1 MSVFSDSDQSISI
14 MGEGYATFDPTLLIG
29 YDLRYTC
36 DAKVQILLQNDQVQ
50 EEEEEEI
57 AEKEE
62 KEENSKPEFRT
73 LRFRIFDKG
82 GDIVG
87 LEEIRVEILYD
98 QDVGFFLE
106 CAVDSSAFQSIAK
119 ENNLNVNFSQFEQS
133 LIEMIEK
140 SIKKPEIIQLRLI
153 LGNDY
158 NGKLIFRQTLRLRS
172 IDVLSLQFQTAPS
185 EFIRSQVQ
193 YRFNQMKMEA
203 QQKVQE
209 IETKFGRLKSK
220 NPQFAEQIKKSVLY
234 ALSEKKKQ

>member
-1 MSVFSDSDQSISI
+1 MNSVYSDSDQSISI

-36 DAKVQILLQNDQVQ
+36 DAKVQILMRDNQ
-50 EEEEEEI
+50 EEEEEKSE
-57 AEKEE
+57 
-62 KEENSKPEFRT
+62 PEYRN
-73 LRFRIFDKG
+73 LRIRIFDKG

-98 QDVGFFLE
+98 RDVGFFLE
-106 CAVDSSAFQSIAK
+106 CAVDNNVFQNIAK
-119 ENNLNVNFSQFEQS
+119 ENHFNVTFSQFEQS

-140 SIKKPEIIQLRLI
+140 SIKKPDIIHLRLT
-153 LGNDY
+153 LSSDY
-158 NGKLIFRQTLRLRS
+158 NGKLVFRQTLRLRS

-220 NPQFAEQIKKSVLY
+220 NPQFAEQIKKSVLF
-234 ALSEKKKQ
+234 AVSTKSKQ